1 MRIGEVYFCFFVFVT
16 GRSCRNIVTCLTDDT
31 NDLPSGVDL
40 VAFVGE
46 GCRLSG
52 DDLKVGIDAAF
63 LAIGEELEGFLR
75 RDHCTLPAR
84 GCARWRDYPPPVEM
98 HRGWLGDSWRPFRH
112 NWRAPPRTPRW
123 RPLLVGAHGAAGER
137 THNNQHCRRPAER
150 KLPSSLAETS
160 GKGSNSASRGCAM
173 AKSRIPMSGPIALL
187 RSY

>member
-1 MRIGEVYFCFFVFVT
+1 MT

-31 NDLPSGVDL
+31 GDLPSGVDL

-84 GCARWRDYPPPVEM
+84 GCAGGEIILNLLKCIE
-98 HRGWLGDSWRPFRH
+98 GGLAIAGDRS
-112 NWRAPPRTPRW
+112 
-123 RPLLVGAHGAAGER
+123 VIIGER
-137 THNNQHCRRPAER
+137 RRGHLGGGR
-150 KLPSSLAETS
+150 F
-160 GKGSNSASRGCAM
+160 
-173 AKSRIPMSGPIALL
+173 
-187 RSY
+187 